1 MKQKSTVKPGC
12 NRRIT
17 IFSSLISCGIKLFLC
32 FHRLWNNQFEFGLH
46 VVLILCLKTMH
57 HCKKKKNQ
65 PAKNISIP
73 CHRKKYFTTTIFKN
87 KFSEIHFLSTCFVKI
102 WKLKHFLGHEII
114 SNFISTQNKQIHVT
128 NKQTICPQL
137 RGHWSNFDFHQHQQ
151 RSPQRAMMGKY
162 SHV

>member
-1 MKQKSTVKPGC
+1 MFPQTVEQPIC
-12 NRRIT
+12 IWFACCINFVSRDHAP
-17 IFSSLISCGIKLFLC
+17 L
-32 FHRLWNNQFEFGLH
+32 Q
-46 VVLILCLKTMH
+46 
-57 HCKKKKNQ
+57 KKKNQ
-65 PAKNISIP
+65 PAKNILIP

-102 WKLKHFLGHEII
+102 WKLKHYLGHEIN

-137 RGHWSNFDFHQHQQ
+137 RGHWSNFDFHQHRQ

>member
-1 MKQKSTVKPGC
+1 MFPQTVEQPICIWFACCINFVSKDHAP
-12 NRRIT
+12 
-17 IFSSLISCGIKLFLC
+17 L
-32 FHRLWNNQFEFGLH
+32 Q
-46 VVLILCLKTMH
+46 
-57 HCKKKKNQ
+57 KKKNQ